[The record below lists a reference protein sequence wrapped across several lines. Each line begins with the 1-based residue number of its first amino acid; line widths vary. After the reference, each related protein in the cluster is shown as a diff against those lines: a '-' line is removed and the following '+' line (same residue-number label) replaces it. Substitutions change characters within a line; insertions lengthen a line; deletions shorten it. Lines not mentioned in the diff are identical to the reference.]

1 MAVILP
7 ELHSSLYDDDEDD
20 KSTTVMMMMIIM
32 MTAIKLIIMV
42 KIMRIMMTWTIW
54 CSFNQSKID
63 GRSFWEAFLEWRT
76 ICTWSFLF
84 SLPIICFL
92 QWSFL
97 FSDVDE
103 ALAATKERLIY
114 DVCGNV
120 VGANICNSS
129 ILIYIT
135 EKSDEDNIYIMYVC
149 LSQRIVAISVIAS
162 FHLFVTLFPHCFLTL
177 SIYVLWWS
185 VYPSVCH
192 SWGRKWVK
200 KMSTKARRSTQE

>member
-1 MAVILP
+1 M
-7 ELHSSLYDDDEDD
+7 
-20 KSTTVMMMMIIM
+20 
-32 MTAIKLIIMV
+32 IMV
-42 KIMRIMMTWTIW
+42 KMLTIMMTWTIW

-103 ALAATKERLIY
+103 ALAATKERLIC

-135 EKSDEDNIYIMYVC
+135 ERSDDDNIYIMINCMSVCHNELSLFRSLRVFIFLWRFFLTVSSLYLFMYYDEVYV
-149 LSQRIVAISVIAS
+149 L
-162 FHLFVTLFPHCFLTL
+162 LFVTA
-177 SIYVLWWS
+177 
-185 VYPSVCH
+185 
-192 SWGRKWVK
+192 G
-200 KMSTKARRSTQE
+200 AENE

>member
-1 MAVILP
+1 
-7 ELHSSLYDDDEDD
+7 
-20 KSTTVMMMMIIM
+20 MIIM
-32 MTAIKLIIMV
+32 VNMMT
-42 KIMRIMMTWTIW
+42 IMMTWIIW

-97 FSDVDE
+97 FSDGDE
-103 ALAATKERLIY
+103 ALAATKERLIC

-135 EKSDEDNIYIMYVC
+135 ERSDDDNQTWN
-149 LSQRIVAISVIAS
+149 LSKNLHRRIFRLKILHRH
-162 FHLFVTLFPHCFLTL
+162 FHLIST
-177 SIYVLWWS
+177 VL
-185 VYPSVCH
+185 V
-192 SWGRKWVK
+192 GKNTKKWVK
-200 KMSTKARRSTQE
+200 MEKFTPLAKILHCRRHWRDGQIPP

>member
-1 MAVILP
+1 MADILP
-7 ELHSSLYDDDEDD
+7 QLHSFLFDDDEDD
-20 KSTTVMMMMIIM
+20 KSTTVMMMMMMIM
-32 MTAIKLIIMV
+32 MTAIIMIIMV
-42 KIMRIMMTWTIW
+42 KMMTIVMTWTIW

-97 FSDVDE
+97 FSDGDE
-103 ALAATKERLIY
+103 ALAATKERLIC

-135 EKSDEDNIYIMYVC
+135 ERSDDDNIYIMMKCMSVCHNELSLFWSERLFICLWRFLLTVSSLFLFMYYDEVYV
-149 LSQRIVAISVIAS
+149 L
-162 FHLFVTLFPHCFLTL
+162 LFVTAGLH
-177 SIYVLWWS
+177 
-185 VYPSVCH
+185 
-192 SWGRKWVK
+192 R
-200 KMSTKARRSTQE
+200 

>member
-1 MAVILP
+1 
-7 ELHSSLYDDDEDD
+7 
-20 KSTTVMMMMIIM
+20 MIIM
-32 MTAIKLIIMV
+32 VNMMT
-42 KIMRIMMTWTIW
+42 IMMTWIIW

-103 ALAATKERLIY
+103 ALAATKERLIC

-135 EKSDEDNIYIMYVC
+135 ERSDDDNIYIMMKCMSVC
-149 LSQRIVAISVIAS
+149 HNKLSLFRSMR
-162 FHLFVTLFPHCFLTL
+162 LFVCSWRFSSLFPHFFYLCIMMKCTSF
-177 SIYVLWWS
+177 
-185 VYPSVCH
+185 CH
-192 SWGRKWVK
+192 SWAGPHVRHEKRALRLDDPLK
-200 KMSTKARRSTQE
+200 TRPAMA

>member
-1 MAVILP
+1 M
-7 ELHSSLYDDDEDD
+7 
-20 KSTTVMMMMIIM
+20 
-32 MTAIKLIIMV
+32 IIMV
-42 KIMRIMMTWTIW
+42 KMMTIMMTWTIW

-97 FSDVDE
+97 FSDGDE
-103 ALAATKERLIY
+103 ALAATKERLIC

-135 EKSDEDNIYIMYVC
+135 ERSDDDNIYILWWSVC
-149 LSQRIVAISVIAS
+149 
-162 FHLFVTLFPHCFLTL
+162 LFVTTNCRYFDQCVFSSVRDAFPHCFLTF

-185 VYPSVCH
+185 VRPSVTAELGPMC
-192 SWGRKWVK
+192 VTK
-200 KMSTKARRSTQE
+200 KEH

>member
-1 MAVILP
+1 MTVILP
-7 ELHSSLYDDDEDD
+7 DLHSSLYDDDEDD

-42 KIMRIMMTWTIW
+42 KIMTIMMTWTIW

-103 ALAATKERLIY
+103 ALAATKERLIC

-135 EKSDEDNIYIMYVC
+135 EKSDEDNIYIMMKCMSVCHNELSLFRSLRLFICLWRFFLTVSSLYLFMYYDEVYV
-149 LSQRIVAISVIAS
+149 L
-162 FHLFVTLFPHCFLTL
+162 LFVTA
-177 SIYVLWWS
+177 
-185 VYPSVCH
+185 
-192 SWGRKWVK
+192 GAKN
-200 KMSTKARRSTQE
+200 E